1 MGPTPNYS
9 MEGILMANRDEVRG
23 AQPYG
28 PLLRARPYT
37 ASGTVNEGDP
47 LKLVNDG
54 TVVIAT
60 AGDAC
65 MGICLSYGV
74 ATDTVIVADH
84 PDQEFVAQS
93 DDGTIDA
100 ATDMNLNYNF
110 VFASPNTTYRRSG
123 VEIDG
128 DTGATNS
135 NKQAKVLR
143 LLPRADNALG
153 TNAVVIFKIN
163 NHQFGQGTGTLGV

>member
-1 MGPTPNYS
+1 
-9 MEGILMANRDEVRG
+9 MANRDEVRG

-28 PLLRARPYT
+28 PLLRIQPYT

-47 LKLVNDG
+47 VKFVSDG

-65 MGICLSYGV
+65 VGICLSYGV
-74 ATDTVIVADH
+74 ATDTVLVADH
-84 PDQEFVAQS
+84 PDQLFVAQS
-93 DDGTIDA
+93 DSADIDA

-110 VFASPNTTYRRSG
+110 TFASPNTTYRRSG

-143 LLPRADNALG
+143 LMPRADNALG
-153 TNAVVIFKIN
+153 ANAVCIFKLN
-163 NHQFGQGTGTLGV
+163 NHQLAGGTGTLGV